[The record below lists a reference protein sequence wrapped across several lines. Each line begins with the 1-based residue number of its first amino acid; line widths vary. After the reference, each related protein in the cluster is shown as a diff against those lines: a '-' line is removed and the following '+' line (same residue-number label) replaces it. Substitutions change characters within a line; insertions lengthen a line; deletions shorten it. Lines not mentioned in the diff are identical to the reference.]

1 MDSKLKSPLSAM
13 ARTNII
19 VQTEIAR
26 YFGSFTFVSFLNI
39 FSTNMTAIF
48 IKDIRA
54 KVQIKINIA
63 SGLSRKALSLLLIM
77 IK

>member
-19 VQTEIAR
+19 VQTEIAK
-26 YFGSFTFVSFLNI
+26 YLSSFTFVSFLNI

>member
-19 VQTEIAR
+19 VQTEIAK
-26 YFGSFTFVSFLNI
+26 YLGSFTFVSFLNI
-39 FSTNMTAIF
+39 FSINMTAIF

-54 KVQIKINIA
+54 KVQMKINIA

>member
-19 VQTEIAR
+19 VQAEITR

-39 FSTNMTAIF
+39 FSINMTAIF

-63 SGLSRKALSLLLIM
+63 SGLSRKAPSLLLIM

>member
-19 VQTEIAR
+19 VQAEIAK
-26 YFGSFTFVSFLNI
+26 YLSSFTFVSFLNI
-39 FSTNMTAIF
+39 FSINMTAIF

-54 KVQIKINIA
+54 KVQMKINIA

>member
-19 VQTEIAR
+19 VQAEITR

-39 FSTNMTAIF
+39 FSINMTAIF

-54 KVQIKINIA
+54 KVQMKINIA

>member
-1 MDSKLKSPLSAM
+1 MKSPLSAM

-19 VQTEIAR
+19 VQAEITR

-39 FSTNMTAIF
+39 FSINMTAIF

-54 KVQIKINIA
+54 KVQMKINIA